1 MKAFSVKPQ
10 TQEVKELD
18 IVLEANTVYSFFN
31 SILIDELGAIDK
43 HMIYTDAEAIS
54 KGERPFFI
62 GEQLIVGEA
71 LIVGSNGTEDSEVT
85 IPQADLA
92 SLVNYD
98 VSEFYTEVLSLLKP
112 TDINLYRVFEFSREG
127 EDVQL
132 NTEWVLYVFNIAD
145 DRTKEYFITELKKAL
160 ESKTNILEHMQ
171 KMAQLALNATQQQ

>member
-1 MKAFSVKPQ
+1 MKAFSVSPQ

-31 SILIDELGAIDK
+31 SILIDELGVIDK

-54 KGERPFFI
+54 KGEKPFFI
-62 GEQLIVGEA
+62 GEQLLVGEA
-71 LIVGSNGTEDSEVT
+71 LIVGKNGIEDSEAI
-85 IPQADLA
+85 IPKEDLA

-98 VSEFYTEVLSLLKP
+98 VSAFYIEVLELLQP
-112 TDINLYRVFEFSREG
+112 TDINLYRVFELSKNG
-127 EDVQL
+127 EDIQL

-145 DRTKEYFITELKKAL
+145 ERTQEYFKVELQKAIEL
-160 ESKTNILEHMQ
+160 DVNILEHMQ